1 MTKVRWA
8 LSGFNGEGSSEKC
21 PAMAGNERGGEGSA
35 GKEKGASWVCF
46 FLICS
51 VRTC

>member
-21 PAMAGNERGGEGSA
+21 PVMAGNERGGEGSA
-35 GKEKGASWVCF
+35 GKEKGASWVWF

-51 VRTC
+51 ARTC